1 MGNDCK
7 NKMTLVQSLRYCRN
21 DTCGIKMA
29 RNGSVCFGVLG
40 CRPLPSLYLCALFPR
55 LRVSV
60 SPFPLATAC
69 GFCPQNS
76 PSRTAQSQYPPCKW
90 HVDFFL
96 RSQILLLWLLQ
107 QNIHFYCYCKH
118 FRRASKVSIRCTM
131 LNQEVTCAVLGGAV
145 SGNETLW
152 SWSPALTRSVHNTV
166 GKTWTWKDKLWG
178 FNQFLFLRC
187 LNVCWSGA

>member
-21 DTCGIKMA
+21 DTCGIKTA

-40 CRPLPSLYLCALFPR
+40 CRPLPSLYLCSLFPR

-60 SPFPLATAC
+60 SPFPLATAY

-76 PSRTAQSQYPPCKW
+76 PSWTAQSQYPPCRW
-90 HVDFFL
+90 HVDYFL

-118 FRRASKVSIRCTM
+118 FRRASKVSIRRPRWTRKSHVQYWAGWSLETRPC
-131 LNQEVTCAVLGGAV
+131 GA
-145 SGNETLW
+145 GAQLW
-152 SWSPALTRSVHNTV
+152 HV
-166 GKTWTWKDKLWG
+166 
-178 FNQFLFLRC
+178 QFTI
-187 LNVCWSGA
+187 W